1 MKTNKYKTKDTEY
14 GEGYGNGY
22 EKGVKDQK
30 KEIEKVIEKKLDA
43 LMANPGE
50 EDQIALD
57 SLTDILK
64 KIEKL

>member
-1 MKTNKYKTKDTEY
+1 MKNKYQTKDTEY

-22 EKGVKDQK
+22 EKGAEDEE
-30 KEIEKVIEKKLDA
+30 KEIIKIIEKKLDT
-43 LMANPGE
+43 LMTNPGK

-57 SLTDILK
+57 NLTDILK